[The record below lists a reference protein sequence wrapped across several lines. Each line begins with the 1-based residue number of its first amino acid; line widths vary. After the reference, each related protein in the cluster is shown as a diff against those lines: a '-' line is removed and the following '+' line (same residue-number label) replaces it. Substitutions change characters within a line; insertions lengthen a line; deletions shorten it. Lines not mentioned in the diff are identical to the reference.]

1 MKILS
6 LPVAILA
13 IALASTAPA
22 AASGPL
28 PGSAQLLAAPA
39 SDIVGAWEFQVHVV
53 NCATGQTFG
62 QFRAASLFNAGGT
75 MLDTNTAPPTS
86 RGPGFGV
93 WTFDRSTGRYVVD
106 MRLYRYNAD
115 GSFAGTT
122 QLRRVLALS
131 ADGASASGT
140 FTGQILG
147 PAEQLIASTCGEET
161 GVRAL

>member
-6 LPVAILA
+6 LPTLA
-13 IALASTAPA
+13 FALACAAPA
-22 AASGPL
+22 HAAGPA
-28 PGSAQLLAAPA
+28 PGSAPLLASPA
-39 SDIVGAWEFQVHVV
+39 SDIVGAWEFQVHVA

-75 MLDTNTAPPTS
+75 MLDTNTAPPAS
-86 RGPGFGV
+86 RGPGMGV
-93 WTFDRSTGRYVVD
+93 WTFDRATGQYVVD

-122 QLRRVLALS
+122 QLRRVLTLS

-147 PAEQLIASTCGEET
+147 PAEQLLASTCGEET
-161 GVRAL
+161 GVRTL